1 MHTIYSSF
9 EIYFLCLFVSFP
21 SFFLTILISSLFAY
35 LDFVCFTRSSSVNA
49 VPTTSVRAQKLAKF
63 ESNRYEIESESE
75 NEMKKINTDKV
86 KNRNEDINNTD
97 NKMNYFENENEN
109 EKENRITFKDGSR
122 RIMDYDN
129 YDVQNIPLG
138 IESAGTNF
146 ASVGVN
152 YTITFLIQKY
162 GKEIVYYKMHL
173 TVFYKFY
180 YSILHYIVL
189 YHIILY
195 NFILYYIIFYYII
208 SYYIIIYPIILYYI
222 LII

>member
-1 MHTIYSSF
+1 
-9 EIYFLCLFVSFP
+9 
-21 SFFLTILISSLFAY
+21 
-35 LDFVCFTRSSSVNA
+35 
-49 VPTTSVRAQKLAKF
+49 
-63 ESNRYEIESESE
+63 
-75 NEMKKINTDKV
+75 MKKISTDKV
-86 KNRNEDINNTD
+86 KNRYEDINNTD
-97 NKMNYFENENEN
+97 NKMNYFENEN

-173 TVFYKFY
+173 TVLYKFY
-180 YSILHYIVL
+180 YFILHCIIFYYVIL
-189 YHIILY
+189 YHII
-195 NFILYYIIFYYII
+195 
-208 SYYIIIYPIILYYI
+208 
-222 LII
+222 